1 MAKKK
6 DPVILSD
13 DKTIVKEVSMKKSKT
28 PKKEPKKYS
37 AKKLPKN
44 LKKQYKEKAFQKK
57 VLNKLFIEKD
67 KEFVASYF
75 IKSED
80 GKKLFVPKDTQIP
93 TPEYKRLVSLSK
105 QIKKQKGRVK
115 WGALGITVLVLA
127 ALICVV
133 IMFKDIVLKQAV
145 VFGLQK
151 AFGAKAEL
159 SYAHIEL
166 LNSSVILKDLQVANK
181 DKPMKNLFQV
191 DTIALDFNLNQ
202 LLKARFVSENI
213 EISGMNFNT
222 DRKTSGELPK
232 VAKAIVATTEKK
244 DSNFQSSLAQ
254 RTEGLAEKTKNS
266 FSGVFD
272 QYNPASI
279 IDNLE
284 SSLQSPKAAEEAKQ
298 AINTVVTFWQ
308 SKPSEL
314 EKSVTSF
321 VQSVKTVTSTDYSKI
336 NDVDT
341 LRKALKDIETATSE
355 GKTLKST
362 MDSTF
367 SKFQSDS
374 NKITAITNSVTT
386 AINADKK
393 LVQTQI
399 DKVSSFTLK
408 DGLSIITDTFDVVA
422 LDTLGKY
429 YPYVQQALSYAK
441 SIKKSDSEKVD
452 ENTKKGSRLAGRD
465 VYYTKDVYP
474 TLLLERIFCSGPGIE
489 VKAVDISNDADK
501 WGKPAVL
508 TGSLSE
514 SNRNHSILATVDAR
528 STSTSPLVVADYT
541 GKGYKIDLSGDKI
554 SASLGS
560 DTAINGI
567 PSMNGGGTVGAHI
580 TADSDGVFGA
590 KGNFGLNPVKLET
603 ASFEP
608 AFASRMYNSALNSIT
623 QLSINFD
630 AGYSS
635 EEGISLDISSDAD
648 NLLGK
653 ALTTAMNT
661 ELSLVK
667 KQAQGQIEALLKE
680 KTSSYSE
687 SLVQFKNLEGQ
698 FGSIKNKLN
707 QSQKELDSKKQ
718 EINNRIT
725 SIVDKAKQEAVNAA
739 ESVIGDSLKK
749 LF

>member
-6 DPVILSD
+6 EPVILSD

-37 AKKLPKN
+37 AKKLPKK

-57 VLNKLFIEKD
+57 ILNKLFIEKD
-67 KEFVASYF
+67 REFVASYF
-75 IKSED
+75 VTSED
-80 GKKLFVPKDTQIP
+80 GKKRSIPKDTSIP
-93 TPEYKRLVSLSK
+93 TPEYKRLVLLSK

-115 WGALGITVLVLA
+115 WGALGITVLVIV

-133 IMFKDIVLKQAV
+133 ILFKDVVLKKAV
-145 VFGLQK
+145 VLGLQK
-151 AFGAKAEL
+151 AFGAKTEL

-166 LNSSVILKDLQVANK
+166 LNSSVTLKELQVANK
-181 DKPMKNLFQV
+181 NEPMKNLFQV
-191 DTIALDFNLNQ
+191 DTIALDFNLTQ

-213 EISGMNFNT
+213 EISGMDFNT
-222 DRKTSGELPK
+222 DRKTSGQLPK

-244 DSNFQSSLAQ
+244 DSTFQSSLKE
-254 RTEGLAEKTKNS
+254 RTSGLAEKTKNS
-266 FSGVFD
+266 FEGVFD
-272 QYNPASI
+272 QYNPSSI
-279 IDNLE
+279 IDNLQE
-284 SSLQSPKAAEEAKQ
+284 SLQSPKAAEDAKE
-298 AINTVVTFWQ
+298 AINTVVTYWQ

-314 EKSVTSF
+314 EKSVATF
-321 VQSVKTVTSTDYSKI
+321 VESAKRVTTTDYSRI
-336 NDVDT
+336 NDVDS
-341 LRKALKDIETATSE
+341 LRKALKDIETATTE
-355 GKTLKST
+355 GKTLGST

-367 SKFQSDS
+367 SQFQTDS
-374 NKITAITNSVTT
+374 NKITAITQSVTT

-399 DKVSSFTLK
+399 DKVTSFTLK

-429 YPYVQQALSYAK
+429 YPYVQQALDYAK
-441 SIKKSDSEKVD
+441 TIKKSDSSKVD
-452 ENTKKGSRLAGRD
+452 KNTKKGSRLAGRD
-465 VYYTKDVYP
+465 VYYSKDVYP

-489 VKAVDISNDADK
+489 VKAVDISNDGDK

-508 TGSLSE
+508 TGNLSE
-514 SNRNHSILATVDAR
+514 NSRNHSIVATVDAR

-541 GKGYKIDLSGDKI
+541 GKGYKIDVSGEKI
-554 SASLGS
+554 SATLGS

-567 PSMNGGGTVGAHI
+567 PSMNGGGTVGARI

-603 ASFEP
+603 TSFEP

-623 QLSINFD
+623 QLSIGFD
-630 AGYSS
+630 AGYSA

-667 KQAQGQIEALLKE
+667 KQAQEQIEAVLKE
-680 KTSSYSE
+680 KTSSYSD

-698 FGSIKNKLN
+698 FNTIKNKLT
-707 QSQKELDSKKQ
+707 QSQNELDATKQ

-725 SIVDKAKQEAVNAA
+725 SVVDKAKQDAVNAA
-739 ESVIGDSLKK
+739 ESAITDSLKK